1 MRYKT
6 LGRTGLFVS
15 EMCLGTMTFGENV
28 GPYGGAGWISE
39 ADARPIIRC
48 AFDAGINLVD
58 TANVY
63 AQGRSEEIVGKAIG
77 ALGIARADVI
87 LATKAEHPVGCGPN
101 DGGATRHHLIRQ
113 VHESLAR
120 LGTDY
125 IDLYQLHGF
134 DPATPLEETIRALE
148 DLVRQGAVRYVGVSN
163 WAAWQVTKALG
174 IAERLNASPFCCY
187 QGYYSFAARD
197 LEREIVPMLASE
209 GTGLMVFSPLAGG
222 FLTGK
227 YRDGVKG
234 RRDVVPFPPVDADR
248 GAKVLHAMDDIA
260 KARGVPLAAIA
271 VAWLLHQPAVT
282 SVILG
287 AKSLGQIEEQLTAC
301 GITLSPDELATLA
314 QASALSLEYP
324 GWALAG
330 NDAARTTLLQTGQL
344 PNQH

>member
-260 KARGVPLAAIA
+260 KAREAPLAAIA
-271 VAWLLHQPAVT
+271 VAWLLHQPVVA
-282 SVILG
+282 SVILA
-287 AKSLGQIEEQLTAC
+287 AKSLEQIDDQLTARH
-301 GITLSPDELATLA
+301 ITLSLDELATLA
-314 QASALSLEYP
+314 QASAPSVEHP
-324 GWALAG
+324 GWALTG
-330 NDAARTTLLQTGQL
+330 NDAARTTLLRTGYL
-344 PNQH
+344 PTQH